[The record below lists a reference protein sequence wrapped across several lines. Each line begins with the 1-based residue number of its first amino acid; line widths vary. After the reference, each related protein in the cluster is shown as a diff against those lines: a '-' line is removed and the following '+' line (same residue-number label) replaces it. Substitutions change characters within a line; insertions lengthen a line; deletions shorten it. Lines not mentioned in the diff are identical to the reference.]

1 MSRLLARLA
10 ARAIRASILVDRA
23 LSRYDR
29 IRSFLVTCAAT
40 DGVLDAYNDL
50 AYGATRVYDASAPEF
65 RERLFNW
72 EASLVERV
80 FPPPPGRVL
89 VGGAGGGREAFELVS
104 RGYAVAAFEPSDV
117 LARSMADRAAAS
129 GGPVE
134 VFLGRYQDLPMLRQL
149 GTDRIVDLT
158 RGTRFDAAMLGWSS
172 FSHIRHRQDRITTL
186 RRFAEVTDGPVVASF
201 FLRHDSTTK
210 PRHWLSQWATHLGL
224 RADGDHFTPHIGFFH
239 QSSPDELA
247 AEVAEAGLVQVAVSY
262 NDTDGYW
269 PWIAVARPDVASAS
283 GAPSST

>member
-1 MSRLLARLA
+1 M
-10 ARAIRASILVDRA
+10 LVDRA

-29 IRSFLVTCAAT
+29 LRSFLVTCAAT

-72 EASLVERV
+72 EAGLVGGV

-89 VGGAGGGREAFELVS
+89 VGGAGGGREAFELIS
-104 RGYAVAAFEPSDV
+104 RGYAVVAFEPSDV
-117 LARSMADRAAAS
+117 LARSMADRAATS
-129 GGPVE
+129 GVPVE
-134 VFLGRYQDLPMLRQL
+134 VFLGRYQDLPVLRRVGSGEVVDLRQ
-149 GTDRIVDLT
+149 GA
-158 RGTRFDAAMLGWSS
+158 RFDAAMLGWSS

-201 FLRHDSTTK
+201 FLRRDGTR
-210 PRHWLSQWATHLGL
+210 PRHRLSQWAARLGL
-224 RADGDHFTPHIGFFH
+224 RADGDRSTPHIGFFH
-239 QSSPDELA
+239 QSSADELA
-247 AEVAEAGLVQVAVSY
+247 GEVAEAGLVVVAVSY